1 MSDYSLL
8 NDPEMK
14 DIFESFL
21 IETKE
26 ILEKL
31 DSDLMKLESEPD
43 NKDLLNDIFRSFHT
57 IKGTSGFLG
66 LVKLQKVTH
75 KLEDILNKLRKGD
88 AQLND
93 DIMDVILKGF
103 DTINELLTVIENE
116 KNEDLDTGEVITML
130 TGVLDKMNGEGS
142 GVTPEAEENKSDEE
156 PEKPEV
162 NENQPEEKDT
172 QQPESMPAVEEPVG
186 DYSMLQDPE
195 MTEIFESFIVETK
208 EILEKLDL
216 DLVKLES
223 EPENKDLLNEIFRSF
238 HTIKGTSGF
247 LGLVKF
253 QKVTHKLEDILN
265 KLRKGEVVLNDE
277 IMDGILKGYDVI
289 TELLAVVENEKNEN
303 LNTSEI
309 LGILQRILDNF
320 EKSNSVGKTDS
331 QEEKSSGE
339 VAEISVQ
346 PKKKV
351 EHKNTITLD
360 NSSNA
365 PADVAVAA
373 EKPKQTAASKTPGTE
388 RKKQDAA
395 KQNQQSSKTIEQT
408 IRVDVERLDD
418 LLNIISELVLGR
430 NRLLQ
435 VNAEAMNE
443 YEGSKIAHDLA
454 ETTRQIDLMTTE
466 LQLAVMK
473 TRMIKI
479 GKVFNRFPRLV
490 RDLSKE
496 TGKEIQ
502 LIIKGAETELDKTL
516 IEEINDPLVHLI
528 RNSVDHGIEPPEVR
542 KEKGKPV
549 KGTIVLSA
557 DHEGND
563 IIITIEDDGK
573 GIDPQVIAE
582 KAVKRGLVT
591 PEKVQEMSDKEIYN
605 FIFSPGFSTAEKV
618 TNVSGRGVG
627 MDVVK
632 TNVTKLHGII
642 NVESE
647 VGKGTKIIIKL
658 PLTLAIIQ
666 GLLVEISGETIVIP
680 LSSVIEV
687 IRVAKEDVYLVNQ
700 TECVKLRDMVLPLS
714 DIDNM
719 LYGVDK
725 SVDAKDYYFVVV
737 VGIAEKRIGIKVDG
751 LIGQKEIVIKTL
763 GKYLGNIEGIAGST
777 IMGDGKVVMIVDV
790 AELVNKLT
798 GQN

>member
-223 EPENKDLLNEIFRSF
+223 ETENKDLLNEIFRSF